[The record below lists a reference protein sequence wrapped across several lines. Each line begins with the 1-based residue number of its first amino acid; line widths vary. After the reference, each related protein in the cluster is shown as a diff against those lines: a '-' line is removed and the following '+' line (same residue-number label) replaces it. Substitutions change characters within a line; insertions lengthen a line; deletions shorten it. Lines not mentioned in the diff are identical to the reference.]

1 MTRSWTPPIE
11 VMVEPDTKPLTAVE
25 GALDDRF
32 RVRRG
37 GGPAGTDLGEAQV
50 VFTTSRLQLS
60 AAELSSSHLRVVAKV
75 GTGINNIDT
84 AAAAA
89 EGITVLYTP
98 GMNAISV
105 AEHAIALLLAVNR
118 QVLRGAATLEAG
130 GWRDA
135 LDTTYPVV
143 GSTVGIIG
151 FGSVGQRVA
160 RLLTGFNVR
169 VLAYD
174 PYVDP
179 IATELVD
186 ARLTSLEELLDDVDA
201 VIVTAKLTDET
212 RGMIDVAALERLR
225 DDAVIVN
232 TARGAIIDETALIE
246 ALDSGQIRGAGLDVF
261 ATEPL
266 PRDSPLLQMET
277 VVATPHIAATSVTT
291 RTAILEQLAKQVTA
305 VVEDQPVDSRY
316 VAVAGERIQSEGEGS
331 A

>member
-1 MTRSWTPPIE
+1 MPAWTPPIE
-11 VMVEPDTKPLTAVE
+11 VMVEPDTKPLSAVE
-25 GALDDRF
+25 GALDERF
-32 RVRRG
+32 AVRRG
-37 GGPAGTDLGEAQV
+37 GGPSGTDLGDAQV

-60 AAELSSSHLRVVAKV
+60 ASELSDSNLRIVAKV

-84 AAAAA
+84 EAADA

-118 QVLRGAATLEAG
+118 QVVRGAETLQAG

-135 LDTTYPVV
+135 LETTYPVV

-169 VLAYD
+169 VLVYD

-186 ARLTSLEELLDDVDA
+186 ASLTSLEGLLDVVDA
-201 VIVTAKLTDET
+201 VIVTAKLTPET
-212 RGMIDVAALERLR
+212 RGMIDADAIERMR
-225 DDAVIVN
+225 DDAVVVN
-232 TARGAIIDETALIE
+232 TARGAIIDEAALIE
-246 ALDSGQIRGAGLDVF
+246 ALETGQIRGAALDVF

-266 PRDSPLLQMET
+266 PPDSALLQMER

-291 RTAILEQLAKQVTA
+291 RTAILERLADLVTA
-305 VVEDQPVDSRY
+305 VVEGRSVDRRY
-316 VAVAGERIQSEGEGS
+316 VAVPGGLIESEGEGS